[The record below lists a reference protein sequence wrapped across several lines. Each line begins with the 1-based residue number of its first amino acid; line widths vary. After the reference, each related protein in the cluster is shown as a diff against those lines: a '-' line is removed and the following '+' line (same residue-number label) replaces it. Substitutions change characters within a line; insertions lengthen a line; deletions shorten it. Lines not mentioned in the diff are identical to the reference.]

1 MATRGLYYIKP
12 FVPEF
17 GRKIRLY
24 LDSEVNSI
32 SYISASIIDSL
43 NPNVIERDNYG
54 EFVDLDLIFKTLE
67 GQRQSL
73 TVRFQVLEIEGNDF
87 VLGDDVPQD
96 FSYDSDGIMFNEGE
110 VRVYIRG

>member
-12 FVPEF
+12 FVPKF

-43 NPNVIERDNYG
+43 NPNVIEQDNYG

-73 TVRFQVLEIEGNDF
+73 TVRFQVSEIEGNDF
-87 VLGDDVPQD
+87 VFGDDVLQD

-110 VRVYIRG
+110 VRVYMRG